1 MTIENTNPDT
11 ELQEVLDEVLPD
23 PEVQLSEPEE
33 QPATRSVAQALKREG
48 QKDNAGQRKMDREA
62 GRQSILDA
70 YNKKAMS
77 LGFKTVEEMFAAQQK
92 AEGKGDGK
100 QVQSEALKQAQT
112 QIDTLNRQ
120 VRGYKSRITQLET
133 ELQLRNIA
141 YESDVN
147 PEDIEYAIS
156 RVHTTYKGLT
166 DDQAKSFDPKK
177 FLSEDLKTKKPS
189 IFRQA
194 LAAKQEAET
203 AKPIEE
209 QPVNTA
215 PAGSAPKPNGGSST
229 EAPRRATQMNR
240 AEYLEALRSKGIKN
254 PAGFV

>member
-1 MTIENTNPDT
+1 MSDNNAIDLET
-11 ELQEVLDEVLPD
+11 QEVLDEVLPD

-33 QPATRSVAQALKREG
+33 QPAARNVSQALKRE
-48 QKDNAGQRKMDREA
+48 QRADNTAQRKADREA

-70 YNKKAMS
+70 YSKRAQAA
-77 LGFKTVEEMFAAQQK
+77 GFKTVEEMFAAQQK
-92 AEGKGDGK
+92 ADGKGDGK
-100 QVQSEALKQAQT
+100 QVKSEALVQANQ
-112 QIDTLNRQ
+112 QIETLNRQ
-120 VRGYKSRITQLET
+120 IRGYKSRITQLET

-166 DDQAKSFDPKK
+166 EDQAKSFDPKK
-177 FLSEDLKTKKPS
+177 FLSDDLRAKKPS

-194 LAAKQEAET
+194 LDAKQAAEV
-203 AKPIEE
+203 AKPVEE

-215 PAGSAPKPNGGSST
+215 PAGSAPKPSGTAT
-229 EAPRRATQMNR
+229 EEAVRRATQMTK